1 MNPARSIFSHCVPNP
16 TCNVSPVT
24 LFETKAVKKPFQ
36 TLLLASLLVLAAT
49 AQAQTLKIATL
60 SPDGSD
66 WMIKLREG
74 AKQVE
79 QQTQGRVKFKFYPGG
94 VMGDNK
100 AILRKIKIGQLHGGA
115 VTAGALDK
123 AYPDNEVLGL
133 LFKYRNQGEIDYVRQ
148 HLDPVLR
155 QGFEKGGYVILGMA
169 GAGFAY
175 LMSSRAPVAS
185 VADLRK
191 QKVWIPAGDEAS
203 AKSIAAFDITP
214 VPLPLGDVLAG
225 LQTDLVNAVAAPPI
239 GVIALQWHTRIKY
252 LTDMPLLYS
261 LGVLAISNR
270 AFKKIKPQD
279 QKIVREVMGK
289 TFNVIDEKNKADN
302 RSALA
307 TLKDL
312 GIQFV
317 RPSQTQRKEWLK
329 YAHAA
334 QQRVIEEGVVSQQI
348 VDRVDALL
356 QRYRSK

>member
-1 MNPARSIFSHCVPNP
+1 MIKRCKIL
-16 TCNVSPVT
+16 
-24 LFETKAVKKPFQ
+24 LFTA
-36 TLLLASLLVLAAT
+36 LLALASSAH
-49 AQAQTLKIATL
+49 AHTLKIATL

-79 QQTQGRVKFKFYPGG
+79 EQTGGRVKFKFYPGG

-100 AILRKIKIGQLHGGA
+100 AVLRKIKIGQLHGGA
-115 VTAGALDK
+115 ITAGALDK

-133 LFKYRNQGEIDYVRQ
+133 LFKYRDQGEIDYVRR
-148 HLDPVLR
+148 HLDPVLT

-169 GAGFAY
+169 EAGFAY
-175 LMSSRAPVAS
+175 IMSSKAPVAS
-185 VADLRK
+185 VADLRR
-191 QKVWIPAGDEAS
+191 QKVWIPAGDETS
-203 AKSIAAFDITP
+203 AKSIAAFGITP

-239 GVIALQWHTRIKY
+239 GVIALQWHTQIKY

-261 LGVLAISNR
+261 LGVLAISNK

-289 TFNVIDEKNKADN
+289 TFRAIDDKNKADN
-302 RSALA
+302 RNALA

-317 RPSQTQRKEWLK
+317 QPSEEQKKEWLK

-334 QQRVIEEGVVSQQI
+334 QQRIIKEGVISQKM

-356 QRYRSK
+356 KQYRSK

>member
-1 MNPARSIFSHCVPNP
+1 MS
-16 TCNVSPVT
+16 
-24 LFETKAVKKPFQ
+24 
-36 TLLLASLLVLAAT
+36 AA
-49 AQAQTLKIATL
+49 AQALTLKIATL
-60 SPDGSD
+60 APDGSD
-66 WMIKLREG
+66 WMVRLREG

-79 QQTQGRVKFKFYPGG
+79 RQTRGRVRFKFYPGG

-100 AILRKIKIGQLHGGA
+100 AVLRKIKIGQLHGGA
-115 VTAGALDK
+115 LTAGALDK
-123 AYPDNEVLGL
+123 AYPDNEVYGL

-148 HLDPVLR
+148 HIDPIMA

-169 GAGFAY
+169 EAGFAY
-175 LMSSRAPVAS
+175 IMSSKAPVAS

-239 GVIALQWHTRIKY
+239 GVIALQWHTQIKY

-261 LGVLAISNR
+261 LGVLAINKR
-270 AFKKIKPQD
+270 VFKKIKPAD
-279 QKIVREVMGK
+279 QKIVREVMGR
-289 TFNVIDEKNKADN
+289 TFKAIDEKNKADN
-302 RSALA
+302 REALA
-307 TLKDL
+307 TLKSL

-317 RPSQTQRKEWLK
+317 TPSGQQKIEWLK

-334 QQRVIEEGVVSQQI
+334 QERIIADGVVSRAM
-348 VDRVDALL
+348 VDRVNALL
-356 QRYRSK
+356 KEYRGK